1 LKTVMLKFDLD
12 QFKDVGSV
20 LMLIGGFIELSLPL
34 EYVFDGKYSAIPVMN
49 LILSLLS
56 LIGCVI
62 VWKGRLFAGG
72 LLGILVG
79 LNIIGMSELFIYR
92 YVAGELVIIG
102 GVISIIIGFMKSA
115 RRC

>member
-1 LKTVMLKFDLD
+1 MLKFDLD
-12 QFKDVGSV
+12 QFRDVGSI

-34 EYVFDGKYSAIPVMN
+34 EYVFDGKYSAIPTMN

-62 VWKGRLFAGG
+62 VWKGNLISGG

-79 LNIIGMSELFIYR
+79 LCIRGMSDFFIYR
-92 YVAGELVIIG
+92 DTASGFVVIG
-102 GVISIIIGFMKSA
+102 GIISIIIGFMK
-115 RRC
+115 RRQES